1 MRTLTS
7 ARVYLAWGQCSIR
20 FGRVLFTIG
29 RTAAAFSDNPMVKP
43 SALHLPFGPVLPG
56 YVPRIICLFR
66 SPHTSS
72 PPEPFPACVS
82 PASRHRVSTGMS
94 MQPGTYFWRDREEKQ
109 EKLCFRAVLSVAPC
123 TCIGL
128 STISRLHPSASKV
141 SWVNVYIR
149 VYKHGRERRNAQK
162 SRKVRETVSTMPF
175 ALPISGSYISQ
186 DNGINS

>member
-7 ARVYLAWGQCSIR
+7 ARVYLARGQCSIR

-43 SALHLPFGPVLPG
+43 SAVHLPFGPVLLPG

-82 PASRHRVSTGMS
+82 PAS
-94 MQPGTYFWRDREEKQ
+94 P
-109 EKLCFRAVLSVAPC
+109 AP
-123 TCIGL
+123 TSG
-128 STISRLHPSASKV
+128 
-141 SWVNVYIR
+141 R

-162 SRKVRETVSTMPF
+162 SRKVRETASTMPF

-186 DNGINS
+186 DNGINLNL

>member
-7 ARVYLAWGQCSIR
+7 ARVHLARVQCSIR
-20 FGRVLFTIG
+20 FGRILFTIG

-72 PPEPFPACVS
+72 PPESFPACVS
-82 PASRHRVSTGMS
+82 PALRHREYRRGCRCNPVRISGEIGKKS
-94 MQPGTYFWRDREEKQ
+94 KRNSAFA
-109 EKLCFRAVLSVAPC
+109 LCF
-123 TCIGL
+123 
-128 STISRLHPSASKV
+128 
-141 SWVNVYIR
+141 
-149 VYKHGRERRNAQK
+149 
-162 SRKVRETVSTMPF
+162 PF
-175 ALPISGSYISQ
+175 LLACALAYLRFQ

>member
-82 PASRHRVSTGMS
+82 PASRHRV
-94 MQPGTYFWRDREEKQ
+94 
-109 EKLCFRAVLSVAPC
+109 
-123 TCIGL
+123 
-128 STISRLHPSASKV
+128 
-141 SWVNVYIR
+141 NVYIR